1 MLGDLF
7 NRLRWRLTSLW
18 SRGWGNVLRQVF
30 QLFAEWPGN
39 LISLDLVQ
47 KCRAGLDTLA
57 AGGFSRESP
66 LLRNSPSFHWSP
78 LKKKKFYPRLGHFSS
93 TNVIWIE
100 FDGSNVTMTCE
111 CVIFQRAEM
120 KAHLI
125 RFQLRHGVDISV
137 SLCVCVCCIQ
147 LGTVIFSGRK
157 KRDEKWV
164 EREKENIDGRRRQFP
179 PPAPPREL
187 CSCWMRP
194 RRDYKTCAR
203 LWGRRARPPQTIDLC
218 RDDEDLPLWKPRTRH
233 T

>member
-1 MLGDLF
+1 MAEEIFFDRCFSFLLNGRETLF
-7 NRLRWRLTSLW
+7 PWTW
-18 SRGWGNVLRQVF
+18 SRNVVRASILWQR
-30 QLFAEWPGN
+30 ADSRGN
-39 LISLDLVQ
+39 LLCYATRHLFI
-47 KCRAGLDTLA
+47 G
-57 AGGFSRESP
+57 P
-66 LLRNSPSFHWSP
+66 L

-137 SLCVCVCCIQ
+137 SLCVCLLHSAGNRYLFWQ
-147 LGTVIFSGRK
+147 KKKGREMS
-157 KRDEKWV
+157 R